1 MNIYVRIEEFFKI
14 ILIPYYTPRDSF
26 NPVLLLRFA
35 EDRCDKKCPFVHR
48 HLPYEGTKRFLK
60 HPL

>member
-1 MNIYVRIEEFFKI
+1 MYMYVHIKEFFNI
-14 ILIPYYTPRDSF
+14 DSIPSYTHRYSF

-35 EDRCDKKCPFVHR
+35 EDRCDKKCPFVRR
-48 HLPYEGTKRFLK
+48 HLPYKGTKQFLK